1 MEIKVN
7 GVNLHYEE
15 YGQGSPIILL
25 HGNHEDISI
34 FDKLIDNLKRKYK
47 VYAIDSRCHGKSENT
62 NEISYDLMRDDI
74 IAFIYELKLNKP
86 IIYGFSDGAI
96 IGIMIAIKSKDLL
109 SRVISSGANVTPNGI
124 GLYYTIMNKLFY
136 LLTKDKVTKIMID
149 EPLIT
154 TDELNSITIP
164 VNLIVGKKDAIKL
177 KHTKYIKENI
187 KNSTL
192 EVLENEDHGSYIIHS
207 DKIYEVIKKYLE
219 EDK

>member
-86 IIYGFSDGAI
+86 VIYGFSDGAI

-109 SRVISSGANVTPNGI
+109 SRVISSGANVTPDGI

-154 TDELNSITIP
+154 KDELNSITIP

-219 EDK
+219 EDN

>member
-1 MEIKVN
+1 MEIRVN

-25 HGNHEDISI
+25 HGNHEDMTI
-34 FDKLIDNLKRKYK
+34 FDTLINSLKRTHK
-47 VYAIDSRCHGKSENT
+47 VYAIDSRCHGKSENID
-62 NEISYDLMRDDI
+62 EISYELMRDDI
-74 IAFIYELKLNKP
+74 ISFIYELKLNKP

-96 IGIMIAIKSKDLL
+96 IGIMIAIKSKELL
-109 SRVISSGANVTPNGI
+109 SRVISSGANVTPDGI
-124 GLYYTIMNKLFY
+124 KMYYTLMNKLFY
-136 LLTKDKVTKIMID
+136 LLTKDKLTKMMID

-164 VNLIVGKKDAIKL
+164 VNLIVGQKDAIKL
-177 KHTKYIKENI
+177 RHTKYIKENI

-192 EVLENEDHGSYIIHS
+192 EILKGEDHGSYIIHS

-219 EDK
+219 EEK